1 MTSKLNASMN
11 LLEFRDTS
19 QRNFGKFIVE
29 AESRSEQVAIYGMT
43 IGISTFTR
51 ILLISYLIGHS
62 MSLNL
67 NSDRSNQRER

>member
-1 MTSKLNASMN
+1 MN
-11 LLEFRDTS
+11 LLKFRDTS

>member
-1 MTSKLNASMN
+1 MN
-11 LLEFRDTS
+11 LLKFRDTS

-62 MSLNL
+62 MLLNL